1 MSPDRLKEYVRL
13 HHKAELAKHLKLAG
27 YALSGLVIIV
37 LVVIFMMKWHFD
49 TQVTQL
55 NEENNKRLDTLLVHR
70 DAQVNMLQAGIT
82 MDHVRQWRINSVEKI
97 IMHTQ
102 RNVPMEKKLKQE
114 PRHNIATWIVDES
127 ARHDL
132 DIALVTSVIA
142 QESKFNMDA
151 ISAMQAH
158 GLMQVVKETGKWLSK
173 ELGVVYTDQTRLDP
187 KLSIKMG
194 TWYLKWLLSEYNKD
208 VTMALGHYNGGSNQA
223 RAFVLTPTLK
233 NHPDYKRPKNEVNS
247 EYEAF
252 RERKLNGE
260 MLNQVDSD
268 RYALIEKIRCA
279 QSLSVETEKYIPEI
293 LERKAIFQKMLDDPS
308 AIRLREQDNPDL
320 FNIKLKEK

>member
-13 HHKAELAKHLKLAG
+13 HHKAELAKNLKLAG
-27 YALSGLVIIV
+27 YVLGGVLVIIILIIF
-37 LVVIFMMKWHFD
+37 LVKSHFD

-55 NEENNKRLDTLLVHR
+55 NEENNKRLDTILVHR

-82 MDHVRQWRINSVEKI
+82 MDHVRQWRINAVEKI

-102 RNVPMEKKLKQE
+102 RNVPMAKKLKQE
-114 PRHNIATWIVDES
+114 PRHNIATWIVDEC

-132 DIALVTSVIA
+132 DIALVASVIA

-151 ISAMQAH
+151 ISQMQAH

-173 ELGVVYTDQTRLDP
+173 ELGVVYTEQTRLDP

-208 VTMALGHYNGGSNQA
+208 VTLALGHYNGGSNQA

-233 NHPDYKRPKNEVNS
+233 NHSDYKRPKNEVNA

-260 MLNQVDSD
+260 IFNKEDSD
-268 RYALIEKIRCA
+268 RYSLIEKIRCA
-279 QSLSVETEKYIPEI
+279 QSLSAETEKYIPEI

-308 AIRLREQDNPDL
+308 SIRLREQDNPDL
-320 FNIKLKEK
+320 FNITMHGK